1 MRMIIYCYFVF
12 FPRFKQRE
20 DRRQR
25 YIAEAGGGK
34 GREDF
39 GLPGEDQFKK
49 GFFQLIL
56 YRRGSDVVLGGEAIF
71 YVTAGGTVRHSAVPG
86 IVGYGVPCT

>member
-1 MRMIIYCYFVF
+1 LF
-12 FPRFKQRE
+12 FCFYRFKQRE

-39 GLPGEDQFKK
+39 GLPGVDQLKK
-49 GFFQLIL
+49 DFPIDHKLNIFSTPNSGTIKNNKYFLPEL
-56 YRRGSDVVLGGEAIF
+56 DV
-71 YVTAGGTVRHSAVPG
+71 S
-86 IVGYGVPCT
+86 

>member
-1 MRMIIYCYFVF
+1 MDPDPGGPKKSRSGSPALTIIYF
-12 FPRFKQRE
+12 RFKQRE

-39 GLPGEDQFKK
+39 GLPGGDQLKNFKK
-49 GFFQLIL
+49 GF
-56 YRRGSDVVLGGEAIF
+56 S
-71 YVTAGGTVRHSAVPG
+71 S
-86 IVGYGVPCT
+86 

>member
-1 MRMIIYCYFVF
+1 LLLSVF
-12 FPRFKQRE
+12 HRFKQRE

-39 GLPGEDQFKK
+39 GLPGGDQFKK
-49 GFFQLIL
+49 DFSIDHRLNIASTPNTDTVKIYKYL
-56 YRRGSDVVLGGEAIF
+56 LPELDV
-71 YVTAGGTVRHSAVPG
+71 S
-86 IVGYGVPCT
+86 